1 MNYHKAFFCGL
12 CIIFPLALVAQSDGS
27 ISEGLAQWNITPF
40 WRIWWFY
47 LAVVAIIFAL
57 GWLYYRTKVKEQIN
71 LLLHTEKIRQEEM
84 EKARKRVASDFHDQV
99 GNQLAS
105 ITVLV
110 QLIKAKL
117 SESDRETQEL
127 LTKLGQFSKSLFT
140 GTKDFVWTIDPNN
153 DYFDEMLVYIRD
165 FGEELFEF
173 SDINFHVNSSDSFN
187 HKIALPLG
195 WSRHVIYILKEGL
208 INSLKHS
215 KCHNVYLNFSVNTDS
230 FVLELKDDG
239 LGLNGQENAQ
249 HHGIGLHNMKN
260 RAKKING
267 EITIGSNNGSGTLI
281 VLKGKIP

>member
-1 MNYHKAFFCGL
+1 
-12 CIIFPLALVAQSDGS
+12 
-27 ISEGLAQWNITPF
+27 
-40 WRIWWFY
+40 
-47 LAVVAIIFAL
+47 
-57 GWLYYRTKVKEQIN
+57 
-71 LLLHTEKIRQEEM
+71 M

-117 SESDRETQEL
+117 NESDGDTQEL

-140 GTKDFVWTIDPNN
+140 GTKDFVWTIDPSN
-153 DYFDEMLVYIRD
+153 DYFDEMLVYIKD

-173 SDINFHVNSSDSFN
+173 SDINFHVNSGDSFD

-195 WSRHVIYILKEGL
+195 WSRHVIYIIKEGL
-208 INSLKHS
+208 TNSLKHS

-239 LGLNGQENAQ
+239 LGLNGYENAQ
-249 HHGIGLHNMKN
+249 HQGIGLHNMKS
-260 RAKKING
+260 RAKKINS

-281 VLKGKIP
+281 VLKGKIPQYGG